1 MTVNTYNADPL
12 NQQAA
17 TILMKYGIPFDP
29 KTELAAL
36 VLIREALDL
45 NLVETLTIPEPLLL
59 IAKLSANPSLA
70 MMLMTESEPGVT
82 FQIDLPET
90 LEEAA
95 AAILE
100 ELVASLRAQTEPA
113 LL

>member
-1 MTVNTYNADPL
+1 MTVNTYNSDPL

-29 KTELAAL
+29 RTELAAL
-36 VLIREALDL
+36 VLIREALDR
-45 NLVETLTIPEPLLL
+45 NLLETPTIPEPMLL

-82 FQIDLPET
+82 FETTLPET

-95 AAILE
+95 ATILE
-100 ELVASLRAQTEPA
+100 ELVASLMAQTEVA
-113 LL
+113 LP

>member
-1 MTVNTYNADPL
+1 MNVNLYNADPL

-17 TILMKYGIPFDP
+17 TILTQYRIPFDP
-29 KTELAAL
+29 SRELAAL
-36 VLIREALDL
+36 VLIREALER
-45 NLVETLTIPEPLLL
+45 NLLETPTIPEPLLL

-70 MMLMTESEPGVT
+70 MSLMTESEPGVT
-82 FQIDLPET
+82 FEITLPES

-100 ELVASLRAQTEPA
+100 ELVASLKAQEPA
-113 LL
+113 ALL

>member
-1 MTVNTYNADPL
+1 MTVNTCNQDPL

-17 TILMKYGIPFDP
+17 TILTKYGIPYDP

-36 VLIREALDL
+36 VLIREALER
-45 NLVETLTIPEPLLL
+45 NLLETPTIPEPLLL

-70 MMLMTESEPGVT
+70 MRLMTESGPGET
-82 FQIDLPET
+82 FEIALPEN

-113 LL
+113 SP